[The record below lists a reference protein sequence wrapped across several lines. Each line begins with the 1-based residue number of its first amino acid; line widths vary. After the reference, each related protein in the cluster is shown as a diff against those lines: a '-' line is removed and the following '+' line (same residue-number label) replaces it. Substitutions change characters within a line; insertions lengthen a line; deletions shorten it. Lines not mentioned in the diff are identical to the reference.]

1 VQLAVGLVVQWRRNL
16 AKDGNV
22 ALKSRCPTDQEER

>member
-1 VQLAVGLVVQWRRNL
+1 MLQML

-22 ALKSRCPTDQEER
+22 ALKSDADDRIRMQSQNVM